1 MRSSLLVLTI
11 SIFLSGCYSP
21 KVNEVKATSYRY
33 QNQIDVVQISAVE
46 INRKSTIDFA
56 ASFVNKSFSQKHTF
70 TLSRLNPK
78 TNEYDVIGEKTL
90 IGKAVSTT
98 FEYVET
104 ISSSFFLVKG
114 MNGPRFKISFNIGIL
129 VFEPTFDANFGS
141 ETRYAKRLYTY
152 HSDKTN
158 ISSSSNAIYINEST
172 EENSTFIENYNLSD
186 EVVNSLYEF
195 NNQNY
200 FDPSFPL
207 FSYIAPN
214 NIFKKDFYYDETFIF
229 FEDKHNAFPYLRN
242 QYGYVKVIGKL
253 EKKNYFYNFVID
265 EDLYIDP
272 LTRITYRTPI
282 NSYLKV
288 NKLFFPFEIA
298 SEFNKTDNYLTLFVY
313 GAGYNRETIVS
324 RFDLGLLSTNI
335 LGDCATSSYCVSAIS
350 SDADFSIGTTEE
362 IDAK

>member
-1 MRSSLLVLTI
+1 MRISLLLLI
-11 SIFLSGCYSP
+11 SSIFLSSCASS
-21 KVNEVKATSYRY
+21 KSSEVEAATYRY
-33 QNQIDVVQISAVE
+33 QNQIDIVQISAIE
-46 INRKSTIDFA
+46 INRKSSIDFA
-56 ASFVNKSFSQKHTF
+56 ASFISKSFSQKHTF

-114 MNGPRFKISFNIGIL
+114 MNGPRFKISFKIGIL
-129 VFEPTFDANFGS
+129 VSEPTFDANFGS

-152 HSDKTN
+152 HSDKRN
-158 ISSSSNAIYINEST
+158 ISSSSNAIYLNESN
-172 EENSTFIENYNLSD
+172 EENLTFNENYNLSD

-207 FSYIAPN
+207 FSYSAPN
-214 NIFKKDFYYDETFIF
+214 NILKKDFYYDETFIF

-253 EKKNYFYNFVID
+253 EMNNNFYNFVID

-272 LTRITYRTPI
+272 LTRITYRTP
-282 NSYLKV
+282 NDSYLKV

-298 SEFNKTDNYLTLFVY
+298 SDFNKTENYLTIFVY
-313 GAGYNRETIVS
+313 GAGYNRETIIS

-335 LGDCATSSYCVSAIS
+335 LGDCATSSYCVSAVS
-350 SDADFSIGTTEE
+350 SDADFSLGTTEE